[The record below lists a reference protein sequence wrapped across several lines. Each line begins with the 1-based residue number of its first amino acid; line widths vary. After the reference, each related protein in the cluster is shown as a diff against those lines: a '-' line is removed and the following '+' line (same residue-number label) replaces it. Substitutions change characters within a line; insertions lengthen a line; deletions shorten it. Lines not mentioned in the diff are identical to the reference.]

1 MISRASTSFTS
12 DRLLRWRLT
21 HLFNSWDFSPLLCF
35 SFDPGGKRLRAAVKG
50 LYHENFCY
58 WPLGSMSPR
67 RRSSL
72 FFICQIASSWNLMSS
87 PLAKVDRSNHFVCFV
102 PSPRT
107 RPPPPP
113 YPTSLKTSQWN
124 PCLDTSSLKKSWA
137 FSTLKVQTKLEPGRL
152 LKEDS
157 EDAFL
162 FFSSSWKS
170 RFWNQRFASNF
181 CFSSFAE
188 NIKKKENENL
198 RIAVFCLIE
207 YFWCLIFFVNF
218 CFFLK
223 PSPPLRLYFFK
234 LSLWDW
240 RCWEK

>member
-1 MISRASTSFTS
+1 MSDRDKIFDEVISRASTSFTS

-21 HLFNSWDFSPLLCF
+21 HLFNFSPLLCF

-72 FFICQIASSWNLMSS
+72 FFICQIASSWNLMSFQGRPQQPFRLFCS
-87 PLAKVDRSNHFVCFV
+87 VSANPT
-102 PSPRT
+102 PSPS
-107 RPPPPP
+107 

-124 PCLDTSSLKKSWA
+124 PCLDTSSLNKSWA

-152 LKEDS
+152 LKE
-157 EDAFL
+157 EVRLIRKTPFCFFL
-162 FFSSSWKS
+162 LPEKS

-188 NIKKKENENL
+188 KIKKKENENL
-198 RIAVFCLIE
+198 RITVFCLIE
-207 YFWCLIFFVNF
+207 YFWCLIFF
-218 CFFLK
+218 
-223 PSPPLRLYFFK
+223 R
-234 LSLWDW
+234 
-240 RCWEK
+240 